1 MDDRVRWEVRVGGYE
16 NGRAPSS
23 LEAHRL
29 ARELRKRFGVGKVTV
44 WRIRRV
50 TWTRVT
56 DDPATWPER
65 QSNVLVTLAGEA
77 ESAYLE
83 SAAQGWYTP
92 RGWTRLRNVTHW
104 RPMPAPARVRR

>member
-1 MDDRVRWEVRVGGYE
+1 MDGDKVRWEVRVGGYE

-23 LEAHRL
+23 REAHRL

-56 DDPATWPER
+56 DDPATWPEKGR
-65 QSNVLVTLAGEA
+65 EVLVTDDCGKVTMSFVTA
-77 ESAYLE
+77 
-83 SAAQGWYTP
+83 
-92 RGWTRLRNVTHW
+92 RGWCLWSTVVAW
-104 RPMPAPARVRR
+104 RPMPPPARVKR